1 MLAAQ
6 PGGRAMS
13 KILDN
18 LKQAELDRNALAEAE
33 SRLASERL
41 GKALAEEQRLLEQ
54 EAERKARERAAA
66 EARALE
72 VAQARLAAEREAQR
86 AAHARM
92 EAAAEAGR
100 IERERLVTE
109 LELRRAAQART
120 EEEANAALAALD
132 SDAPIGGPP
141 QQQSR
146 RTAPRKRPLALA
158 ALLLALALLAV
169 LAAGIAIGRFAATGA
184 PRSTPVPA
192 PAAQLKPESS
202 LKLDR
207 DLDAFAARAAA
218 LQEKK

>member
-1 MLAAQ
+1 
-6 PGGRAMS
+6 MS

-18 LKQAELDRNALAEAE
+18 LKQAELDRTALAQAE
-33 SRLASERL
+33 SREASDRL

-72 VAQARLAAEREAQR
+72 AAQARLAAERQAQR

-120 EEEANAALAALD
+120 EEEANAALASLD
-132 SDAPIGGPP
+132 SDAALGGPP
-141 QQQSR
+141 QR
-146 RTAPRKRPLALA
+146 RAAPRNGPLALA
-158 ALLLALALLAV
+158 AVLIALVLLAV
-169 LAAGIAIGRFAATGA
+169 LAAGISIGRFVIPKG
-184 PRSTPVPA
+184 PRAA
-192 PAAQLKPESS
+192 PALASAPATAPDAHLGPGRG

-207 DLDAFAARAAA
+207 DLEAFAARAAA
-218 LQEKK
+218 HAEKK

>member
-1 MLAAQ
+1 
-6 PGGRAMS
+6 MS
-13 KILDN
+13 KMLDN

-33 SRLASERL
+33 ARLASERL
-41 GKALAEEQRLLEQ
+41 GRAVAEEQRLLEE
-54 EAERKARERAAA
+54 EAERRARERAAA

-72 VAQARLAAEREAQR
+72 AAQARLAAEREAQR

-109 LELRRAAQART
+109 LELKRAARARS

-132 SDAPIGGPP
+132 SDAPLGGPS
-141 QQQSR
+141 QRQGR
-146 RTAPRKRPLALA
+146 RVLPRGGPLALA
-158 ALLLALALLAV
+158 GALLALALLAV
-169 LAAGIAIGRFAATGA
+169 LAAGIAIGRFASTGA
-184 PRSTPVPA
+184 PRPAAA
-192 PAAQLKPESS
+192 PAVQLGPGQG

-207 DLDAFAARAAA
+207 DVDAFAARAAA